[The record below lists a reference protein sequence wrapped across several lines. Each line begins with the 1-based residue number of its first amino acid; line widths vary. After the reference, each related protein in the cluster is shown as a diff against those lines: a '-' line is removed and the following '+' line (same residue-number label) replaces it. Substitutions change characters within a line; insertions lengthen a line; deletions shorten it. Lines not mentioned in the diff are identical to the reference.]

1 MSNLAISVIVVCIV
15 SMSICGL
22 ASSLVF
28 IGIIGQV
35 NKAKVATEIS
45 EWGRKPI
52 WEMWYINRLHRQL
65 FPDSALRKVSVAL
78 MCLGFAALI
87 VLISLAMT
95 HPGPPSRTPDSQM
108 IKSSR

>member
-1 MSNLAISVIVVCIV
+1 MSNLAISVIVICIV

-28 IGIIGQV
+28 IEIIGQV
-35 NKAKVATEIS
+35 NKAKVAPEIS
-45 EWGRKPI
+45 EWGRKSI
-52 WEMWYINRLHRQL
+52 WEMRRINRIHRQL
-65 FPDSALRKVSVAL
+65 FPASALRKVSVAL

-87 VLISLAMT
+87 VLVSLAIT
-95 HPGPPSRTPDSQM
+95 HPGPPSRTSDSQM